1 MADFEYLRTEH
12 TTMTIRLPRP
22 ICRLPHRLAA
32 IITLVAI
39 GASILSPAAQA
50 ACYDWPL
57 RERGGEYAYDGDTVY
72 VAIPGLP
79 NEIAKMSVRVRGVDT
94 PEIRG
99 KCESEKQ
106 LAYQARDYA
115 RKRLKSA
122 KSVQFCEPEWGR
134 YGGRVVASVRID
146 GSALETELIEN
157 GLGRPYD
164 GKTKRQ
170 PWCRG

>member
-1 MADFEYLRTEH
+1 MMPNQATSRFAKRAVIACTAAVTLLTSS
-12 TTMTIRLPRP
+12 LP
-22 ICRLPHRLAA
+22 A
-32 IITLVAI
+32 V
-39 GASILSPAAQA
+39 A

-57 RERGGEYAYDGDTVY
+57 RDYRGNYAYDGDTIY

-79 NEIAKMSVRVRGVDT
+79 EEIANMSVRVRGVDT
-94 PEIRG
+94 PEMRG

-106 LAYQARDYA
+106 LAQMARDYA
-115 RKRLKSA
+115 RQRLKSA
-122 KSVQFCEPEWGR
+122 TSVQFCEPEWGR

-146 GSALETELIEN
+146 GSPLDLELIN
-157 GLGRPYD
+157 QGLARPYD

>member
-1 MADFEYLRTEH
+1 
-12 TTMTIRLPRP
+12 MTKSRLCPALKINHIP
-22 ICRLPHRLAA
+22 A
-32 IITLVAI
+32 IIGMTAMIATTLLA
-39 GASILSPAAQA
+39 PMAQA

-57 RERGGEYAYDGDTVY
+57 REYRGEFAYDGDTIY

-79 NEIAKMSVRVRGVDT
+79 GEIANMSVRVRGVDT

-106 LAYQARDYA
+106 LAQQARDYA
-115 RKRLKSA
+115 RQRLKTA
-122 KSVQFCEPEWGR
+122 KAVEFCEPEWGR

-146 GSALETELIEN
+146 GSPLDLELIDN
-157 GLGRPYD
+157 GFARPYD

-170 PWCRG
+170 PWCQG